1 MVHKVVMPKLAMGM
15 TQGTVTKWIYQAGQ
29 LVQKGSILLVIET
42 EKVSYEI
49 EATKTGY
56 LKIVVP
62 EGETVAINTV
72 IAYLAETEAELASI
86 EDGEKEPEAPAL
98 AAAPAE
104 KEPEAPRPS
113 EGGGRIIASPL
124 AKKIAKDNGIDLGQ
138 VTGTGPGGRIV
149 KRDVLS
155 AMDSRKEA
163 PAEDSGAAAAEVA
176 PSEDVKGRVK
186 AVVPIKGMRKS
197 IGEGMKKSLDT
208 AAQLSF
214 SAEFDATEIVRLRER
229 LVAKEKKIGL
239 RVSVF
244 DILCYIFARAIKKV
258 PIVNASL
265 VGEQI
270 KVWEDVNLGI
280 AIATEIS
287 EYEGGLYVP
296 VVRKA
301 DAKSLFDISREI
313 KTLTTKTRNGEL
325 KLEDMQGGT
334 VTVSSVSFVSPLF
347 ASTPI
352 LNMGEALLIQPG
364 SILDRPVVRNG
375 EIVIRPT
382 ITISFTFDHRVV
394 DGIPLGKLVRYI
406 TDFMED
412 PEMLL

>member
-1 MVHKVVMPKLAMGM
+1 MAQKVVMPKLAMGM
-15 TQGTVTKWIYQAGQ
+15 SQGTVTKWQYAEGQ
-29 LVQKGSILLVIET
+29 FVEKGKILLVIET
-42 EKVSYEI
+42 EKVSYDI
-49 EATKTGY
+49 EAVKSGY
-56 LKIVVP
+56 LKIVVQ
-62 EGETVAINTV
+62 EGETVPINTI
-72 IAYLAETEAELASI
+72 IAYLAESEAELSTLGGGDKKPAAAA
-86 EDGEKEPEAPAL
+86 PEAPA
-98 AAAPAE
+98 APAAVE
-104 KEPEAPRPS
+104 QPAPQAS
-113 EGGGRIIASPL
+113 GEGGRIIASPL
-124 AKKIAKDNGIDLGQ
+124 AKKLAQANGIDLSLVQ
-138 VTGTGPGGRIV
+138 GTGPGGRIQ
-149 KRDVLS
+149 KADVLN
-155 AMDSRKEA
+155 AVEARKEA
-163 PAEDSGAAAAEVA
+163 PAAPAAAPAA
-176 PSEDVKGRVK
+176 AGAEDVQGRVR
-186 AVVPIKGMRKS
+186 AVLPIKGMRKS
-197 IGEGMKKSLDT
+197 IGEGMKKSLDS
-208 AAQLSF
+208 AAQLSY

-244 DILCYIFARAIKKV
+244 DILAYIFARSIKKV
-258 PIVNASL
+258 PILNASL
-265 VGEQI
+265 VGNQI

-296 VVRKA
+296 VVKKA

-313 KTLTTKTRNGEL
+313 KELTAKTRNGQL

-334 VTVSSVSFVSPLF
+334 ATISSVSFVSPLF

-364 SILDRPVVRNG
+364 SILDRPAVKNG

-382 ITISFTFDHRVV
+382 ITMSFTFDHRIS
-394 DGIPLGKLVRYI
+394 DGLPLGKLTRYI